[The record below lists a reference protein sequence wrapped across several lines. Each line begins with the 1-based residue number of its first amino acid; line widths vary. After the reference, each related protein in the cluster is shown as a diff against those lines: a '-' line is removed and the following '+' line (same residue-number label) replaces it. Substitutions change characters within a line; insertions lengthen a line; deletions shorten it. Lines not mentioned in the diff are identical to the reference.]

1 MFPGLPCGKRND
13 TGSASLPDGRKD
25 AREYQSGGRYDVD
38 AFGFKEVRPS
48 VPAGRID
55 LAGHEPPMDV
65 MDIADVV
72 GRICGHDAHTF

>member
-48 VPAGRID
+48 VPAGRIVRSRFGAA
-55 LAGHEPPMDV
+55 AGHQAVAPT
-65 MDIADVV
+65 I
-72 GRICGHDAHTF
+72 IS